1 MFDIV
6 ILVLRNMTA
15 PPLSIFCT
23 NWFRNIIDG
32 TTNTFPTPNPGPK
45 PNLNPIW
52 NRYLLSKSGRRHA
65 NARNSGK
72 IMVSQTLS
80 TYIKLNSSCKCLHQH
95 VSSAHTSQA
104 DIVINSPTHLRCY
117 FWINFII
124 IYTYFTLFRYVSLY
138 FLVSFRLMFFS
149 INKHCQYE
157 LL

>member
-1 MFDIV
+1 MERQTLF
-6 ILVLRNMTA
+6 LPQTQALNLTWTRFETA
-15 PPLSIFCT
+15 TC
-23 NWFRNIIDG
+23 WA
-32 TTNTFPTPNPGPK
+32 NPV
-45 PNLNPIW
+45 
-52 NRYLLSKSGRRHA
+52 A
-65 NARNSGK
+65 VMQMRNSGK

-124 IYTYFTLFRYVSLY
+124 IYTYFTFFRYVSLY